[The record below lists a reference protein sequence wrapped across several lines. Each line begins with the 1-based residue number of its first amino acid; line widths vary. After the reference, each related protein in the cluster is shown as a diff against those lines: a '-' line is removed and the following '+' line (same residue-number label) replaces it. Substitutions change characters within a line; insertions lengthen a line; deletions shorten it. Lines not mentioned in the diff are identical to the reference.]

1 MIKRMLPSIL
11 LYLGLLLTVV
21 GLVALLRPSW
31 RRHSRLLIPAGL
43 ALVVVT
49 MAAPAREKHATGRA
63 SLLDEFLPVRQFEE
77 RHSIRIAA
85 SPERV
90 FDAVRKVSANEIF
103 LFRTLTAIRRA
114 GCAGPES
121 IINAP
126 ERKPI
131 LDVATQTTFVTLA
144 DAAPRELVVGTIV
157 SGPRNHPPV
166 TAQMFGAPLP
176 PGYSLAAMNFVVQPD
191 GKGGSLLTTETRVFA
206 NSARAAR
213 RFARYWRVILPG
225 SDIIRRSWLQAIK
238 RRAEQA

>member
-1 MIKRMLPSIL
+1 MLLSVL
-11 LYLGLLLTVV
+11 LYLGLLLTVA

-31 RRHSRLLIPAGL
+31 RRHAKLLIPAGL

-49 MAAPAREKHATGRA
+49 MAVPVREKHATGRA

-85 SPERV
+85 TPERV

-114 GCAGPES
+114 GCDGPES
-121 IINAP
+121 ILNAP

-131 LDVATQTTFVTLA
+131 LDVATQTSFITLA
-144 DAAPRELVVGTIV
+144 DAAPRELVIGTMIR
-157 SGPRNHPPV
+157 GPRGHPPL
-166 TAQMFGAPLP
+166 TPQMFGATLP
-176 PGYSLAAMNFVVQPD
+176 RGYSLAAMNFVVQPD

-206 NSARAAR
+206 NSARGAR

-225 SDIIRRSWLQAIK
+225 SDIIRRSWLRAIK
-238 RRAEQA
+238 RRAEA